1 LEKQA
6 VASNLPALFT
16 DRFGEI
22 GHYDPDSHI
31 DGKMRL
37 AVILIAILLVGGILA
52 GALIPIGGAIIGAGQ
67 FGVESRVK
75 KISHPGGGTVAQIL
89 VENGQQVKKG
99 QILIR
104 LDDKVS
110 GTDAELSSLSVD
122 QMLALK
128 ARLEAERLGTG
139 GIAFPE
145 ALVQR
150 KDATAQ
156 RAMADEQRMFAIR
169 QTEEAGLAGQLS
181 ARIGQYEQQITG
193 YDAQISALRKQGA
206 LIQPELQGVRQLYDK
221 KLVTLNRLNQ
231 LERTAVDLGGT
242 IGALTAQIAEA
253 RARIAETREQLI
265 QIAQTRRSQA
275 GDQLNQINVQ
285 LNQQQVRSVSAMDT
299 QDRTLIRAPYDGVV
313 EKLAVSTIGGVIRP
327 GDVIMEIVPAQ
338 DRLLVEGAISPAD
351 IDQVHVGQPARI
363 RLTALSSTSTPE
375 VRGKVVY
382 VAAERV
388 TDPDGQRS
396 YFPVRVAID
405 TESLAAQTSVK
416 LKAGMPADVY
426 VETGSRSMLSYV
438 TKPLRDQF
446 ARAFRD
452 N

>member
-1 LEKQA
+1 M
-6 VASNLPALFT
+6 ASNLPTVLS
-16 DRFGEI
+16 DRFADIE
-22 GHYDPDSHI
+22 HYDPDAHI
-31 DGKMRL
+31 AGKLRL
-37 AVILIAILLVGGILA
+37 AVILIAVLLVGGLIG
-52 GALIPIGGAIIGAGQ
+52 GALIPIGGAVIGAGQ
-67 FGVESRVK
+67 IGVESRVK

-89 VENGQQVKKG
+89 VENGQHVRKG

-110 GTDAELSSLSVD
+110 GTDAQLASLSVD

-128 ARLEAERLGTG
+128 ARLEAERLGAPTV
-139 GIAFPE
+139 AFPD
-145 ALVQR
+145 ALLKR

-156 RAMADEQRMFAIR
+156 RAMADEQRMFAIKR
-169 QTEEAGLAGQLS
+169 AEEAGLAGQLS
-181 ARIGQYEQQITG
+181 ARVGQYEQQITG
-193 YDAQISALRKQGA
+193 YNAQIAALRQQGA

-231 LERTAVDLGGT
+231 LERTAVDLNGS

-253 RARIAETREQLI
+253 RARISETREQLI
-265 QIAQTRRSQA
+265 QISQNRRSQS
-275 GDQLNQINVQ
+275 GDQLNQINAQ

-327 GDVIMEIVPAQ
+327 ADVIMEIVPDQ
-338 DRLLVEGAISPAD
+338 DRMLVEGAISPAD
-351 IDQVHVGQPARI
+351 IDQVQTNQPARI

-375 VRGKVVY
+375 VQGKVVY
-382 VAAERV
+382 VASERV

-405 TESLAAQTSVK
+405 PASLAKQTSVK

-426 VETGSRSMLSYV
+426 IETGSRSMLSYV